1 MKTKKLLS
9 RLRDFLDAERTD
21 QEREVD
27 SIRQVLRELREKQ
40 RKFQAK
46 LDDNPERDDREEI
59 EGKLQAIRTQRQKGV
74 ERLRVLAGRDEGFKD

>member
-74 ERLRVLAGRDEGFKD
+74 ERLRVLTGRQDGFKD

>member
-74 ERLRVLAGRDEGFKD
+74 ERLRVLTGRDEGFKD

>member
-9 RLRDFLDAERTD
+9 RLRDFLDAERTE
-21 QEREVD
+21 QEREID

-46 LDDNPERDDREEI
+46 LDDDPERDDREEI

-74 ERLRVLAGRDEGFKD
+74 ERLRVLTGRQDGFKD